1 MDLKDTLTEKKNIL
15 EGFSRRLNEAAE
27 RISNLEDRKV
37 GIHHNRSEEIKVF
50 KRPKWYNIKKNNS
63 LIVGVPEREE
73 RKWQNI

>member
-37 GIHHNRSEEIKVF
+37 EFVTTDR
-50 KRPKWYNIKKNNS
+50 KK
-63 LIVGVPEREE
+63 
-73 RKWQNI
+73 